1 MMQLPCLLVVIAAL
15 ISMGKCSCD
24 DSNDPLYPSL
34 CYKMLQS
41 LEQAL
46 INDKGNLHR
55 CRKAFFY
62 APNADPVLMKVE
74 YNISFGEHITDG
86 VLSNC
91 INDNS
96 SVPIALNQTKIIH
109 GWTSRGLY
117 LMINPLDLV
126 YIQMM
131 LPLAVLR
138 LIHRRTQIKG
148 NPEVE
153 TFLWD
158 GSYNLPTLLIDLP
171 ITYLPCIPSVGVFNS
186 TVEDLTTFVSCSY
199 TAMV

>member
-24 DSNDPLYPSL
+24 DSNDPLYPTL
-34 CYKMLQS
+34 CYKILQS

-46 INDKGNLHR
+46 ITDEGNLYR

-74 YNISFGEHITDG
+74 YNISFDEHITG
-86 VLSNC
+86 GALSNC

-96 SVPIALNQTKIIH
+96 SIPITFNQTRIIH

-117 LMINPLDLV
+117 LMINPLDLN
-126 YIQMM
+126 YIQMT
-131 LPLAVLR
+131 LPLAILR
-138 LIHRRTQIKG
+138 LIHKKTQLKG

-158 GSYNLPTLLIDLP
+158 GSYDLPTLFINLH
-171 ITYLPCIPSVGVFNS
+171 ITFLPCIPSMEVFNS
-186 TVEDLTTFVSCSY
+186 TVEDLNTFVSY
-199 TAMV
+199 TI